1 MRKTLSIILCFA
13 VLLSF
18 NLSAN
23 AQDITNSDSTI
34 LNDNT
39 LEPLV
44 DPETTNEIFTEYEKE
59 INYVESKYNLTISV
73 LTQETLDLLSN
84 EAAQNLKNEDYR
96 FSKLMTQLILECERA
111 KLANTYSTN
120 AAGTVSPNSITVVK
134 DYDIVKGMYITEVS
148 KGTTKQYTDP
158 YFISLIPTLYR
169 NVSKIFLHH
178 FCQTRRNA

>member
-59 INYVESKYNLTISV
+59 INYVESKYNLTFSV

-111 KLANTYSTN
+111 NYFANPN
-120 AAGTVSPNSITVVK
+120 ALQECIEDFPSP
-134 DYDIVKGMYITEVS
+134 
-148 KGTTKQYTDP
+148 
-158 YFISLIPTLYR
+158 
-169 NVSKIFLHH
+169 FLS
-178 FCQTRRNA
+178 N